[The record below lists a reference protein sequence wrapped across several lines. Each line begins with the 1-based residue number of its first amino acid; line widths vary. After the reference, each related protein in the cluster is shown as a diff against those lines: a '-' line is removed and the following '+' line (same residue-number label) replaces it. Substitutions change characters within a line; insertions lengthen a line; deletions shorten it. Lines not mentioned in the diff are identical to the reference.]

1 MAVIEARLRPTAPWR
16 VGDAS
21 GDRERTGGIYRS
33 DSLYSA
39 VTHAMNA
46 LGWLEEWLDA
56 TARAAEAP
64 AVRFSSLF
72 PFLGETR
79 LAPPPRT
86 QWAVSG
92 AARTQTQSARFV
104 PLQFTRGGS
113 FDEGQ
118 WAVDGGS
125 GCMLPAGSSAPFAVS
140 LRNFAAV
147 DRLSGATEPHRAAC
161 IEFAPG
167 AGWWGLIDVA
177 NESWEPRVKSA
188 FRLLADSGF
197 GAGKSRGW
205 GRAAE
210 PEFQA
215 GEQIFSGEP
224 NGAGAWWLLS
234 LYSPDEQDAVDWSR
248 GDYVAETRG
257 GWVESFAG
265 RGRKKQARFIAE
277 GSVIAAPSLRGRVVD
292 VAPEGFPHPVYR
304 SGFAFALPMPLET
317 EA

>member
-1 MAVIEARLRPTAPWR
+1 MPVIEVRLRPTAPWR

-21 GDRERTGGIYRS
+21 GDRERTGGVYRS

-39 VTHAMNA
+39 VTHAMKM
-46 LGWLEEWLDA
+46 LGWLEEWLDG
-56 TARAAEAP
+56 TARTTDSP

-72 PFLGETR
+72 PFFGERR
-79 LAPPPRT
+79 LVPPPRT
-86 QWAVSG
+86 QWTTATAV
-92 AARTQTQSARFV
+92 RTQTQGARFV
-104 PLQFTRGGS
+104 PLEFARGGS
-113 FDEGQ
+113 FDEAQ
-118 WAVDGGS
+118 WTVDGGS
-125 GCMLPAGSSAPFAVS
+125 RCMLPAGSPSPFVVS
-140 LRNFAAV
+140 VRSFAAV
-147 DRLSGATEPHRAAC
+147 DRLSGAAEPHRAAC

-167 AGWWGLIDVA
+167 AGWWGLIEIA
-177 NESWEPRVKSA
+177 NEAWELRVKSA

-210 PEFQA
+210 PGFQSA
-215 GEQIFSGEP
+215 EQIFNGEP
-224 NGAGAWWLLS
+224 NGASAWWLLS
-234 LYSPDEQDAVDWSR
+234 LYSPHEQDAVDWSR

-257 GWVESFAG
+257 GWVESSAG
-265 RGRKKQARFIAE
+265 HGRKKQARFIAE

>member
-1 MAVIEARLRPTAPWR
+1 MPVIEVRLRPTAPWR
-16 VGDAS
+16 VGDAG
-21 GDRERTGGIYRS
+21 GDRERTGGVYRS

-46 LGWLEEWLDA
+46 LGWLQEWLDS
-56 TARAAEAP
+56 TARSADAP
-64 AVRFSSLF
+64 SVRFSSLF
-72 PFLGETR
+72 PFFAETR

-86 QWAVSG
+86 QWSVSG

-104 PLQFTRGGS
+104 PLEFARGGS
-113 FDEGQ
+113 FDEAQ
-118 WAVDGGS
+118 WTVDGGS
-125 GCMLPAGSSAPFAVS
+125 GCMLPAGSPAPFVVS
-140 LRNFAAV
+140 LRSFAAV
-147 DRLSGATEPHRAAC
+147 DRLSGAAEPHRAAC

-167 AGWWGLIDVA
+167 AGWWGLIEVA
-177 NESWEPRVKSA
+177 NETWELRVKSA

-210 PEFQA
+210 PAFQA
-215 GEQIFSGEP
+215 AEEILGAER

-234 LYSPDEQDAVDWSR
+234 LYSPHEQDSVDWSR

-257 GWVESFAG
+257 GWVESSAG
-265 RGRKKQARFIAE
+265 HGRKKQARFIAE
-277 GSVIAAPSLRGRVVD
+277 GSVIAAPSLRGRAVD

-304 SGFAFALPMPLET
+304 SGFAFALPMPLEA

>member
-1 MAVIEARLRPTAPWR
+1 MPVIEVRLRPTAPWR

-21 GDRERTGGIYRS
+21 GDRERTGGVYRS

-39 VTHAMNA
+39 VTHAMKT
-46 LGWLEEWLDA
+46 LGWLEEWLDV
-56 TARAAEAP
+56 TARTTDAP

-72 PFLGETR
+72 PFFGERR
-79 LAPPPRT
+79 LVPPPRT
-86 QWAVSG
+86 QWTTAGAV
-92 AARTQTQSARFV
+92 RTQTQGARFV
-104 PLQFTRGGS
+104 PLEFARGGS

-118 WAVDGGS
+118 WTVDGGS
-125 GCMLPAGSSAPFAVS
+125 GCMLPAGSPSPFVMS
-140 LRNFAAV
+140 LRSFAAV
-147 DRLSGATEPHRAAC
+147 DRLSGAAEPHRAAC

-167 AGWWGLIDVA
+167 AGWWGLMEVA
-177 NESWEPRVKSA
+177 NETWESRVKSA

-210 PEFQA
+210 PGFQPA
-215 GEQIFSGEP
+215 EQIFNGEP

-234 LYSPDEQDAVDWSR
+234 LYSPHEQDAVDWSR
-248 GDYVAETRG
+248 GDYLAETRG
-257 GWVESFAG
+257 GWVESSAG
-265 RGRKKQARFIAE
+265 HGRKKQARFIAE

-304 SGFAFALPMPLET
+304 SGVAFALPMPLET